1 MPLVTALNLRRQD
14 RLADLEKAL
23 REALVSLPELQ
34 IKEHEVVLAPVL
46 APEGFHDPVAR
57 INVDLWVHPARTK
70 DALQEL
76 AARVARAFKRVV
88 GNDRTVTVVIRP
100 YDPGG
105 AGWVSL

>member
-14 RLADLEKAL
+14 RLADIEKAL

-34 IKEHEVVLAPVL
+34 IKEQEVVLAPVL
-46 APEGFHDPVAR
+46 APDGFHEPVAR

-76 AARVARAFKRVV
+76 ATRVARAFQRVA
-88 GNDRTVTVVIRP
+88 GSERRVTVVVRP
-100 YDPGG
+100 YDPGA